1 MPALIG
7 GAIAGSAALGAGSSL
22 LGSGKA
28 SSAAKSAQGQS
39 LQATYA
45 GIANQQQ
52 MYGQTVGRLDPF
64 VQGGQS
70 AVPAMQYMAQQPS
83 AGAPYLQQGA
93 NYLSQA
99 AGMTPPSVMTEADLQ
114 NTPGYQ
120 FQLAQGLKATQAAAA
135 ARGLGVSG
143 ASLKG
148 AATFATGLADSNYQN
163 QFNNAQT
170 AWQDVINQGAQSL
183 QQGTLAQ
190 QMQQQQYNQ
199 YAGLGTLGE
208 NAAAGA
214 GTAGT
219 AAANATSTGLT
230 AGAGQAGNYL
240 TQAGQAQAAGTA
252 GVGNAA
258 TSGVNSYLSYNA
270 LQGLMGNQNTFGGS
284 QTGGFGNAI
293 ANSGSGGGFQGLGS
307 GFLGLGNSSQAVQSA
322 YGGY

>member
-22 LGSGKA
+22 LGSGKS
-28 SSAAKSAQGQS
+28 SSAAKSAAGQS

-45 GIANQQQ
+45 GIANEQQI
-52 MYGQTVGRLDPF
+52 YNQTVGRLGPDIQAGWNALNPL
-64 VQGGQS
+64 QNI
-70 AVPAMQYMAQQPS
+70 AAAPS
-83 AGAPYLQQGA
+83 AASPYLAQAGAYQQ
-93 NYLSQA
+93 QA

-120 FQLAQGLKATQAAAA
+120 FQLAQGLKATQVAAA

-170 AWQDVINQGAQSL
+170 AWQDVMNQSAGQINLAS
-183 QQGTLAQ
+183 TAQ
-190 QMQQQQYNQ
+190 QAQQQQYSQFANI
-199 YAGLGTLGE
+199 ANLGE
-208 NAAAGA
+208 NASAGA
-214 GTAGT
+214 GQAGS
-219 AAANATSTGLT
+219 AASGQIGTSLAT
-230 AGAGQAGNYL
+230 GAGQAGNYL

-270 LQGLMGNQNTFGGS
+270 LQGLLGNQNTFGGS
-284 QTGGFGNAI
+284 QMGGFNNA
-293 ANSGSGGGFQGLGS
+293 AYQQGA
-307 GFLGLGNSSQAVQSA
+307 FSQLPPGT
-322 YGGY
+322 YGPNQ